1 MVSMRVTLNDRLND
15 VVNVVRG
22 VLMDN
27 LAMCESQ
34 KGPRSKMHH
43 CAHLSLVDNLVRVL
57 TM

>member
-1 MVSMRVTLNDRLND
+1 MRVTLNDRLND